1 MSGSVTSADIIL
13 FARMI
18 ELKNEETG
26 ESLGSITEAQ
36 LQFLI
41 DHLEVESDEDRDY
54 YLNRTTLDALAG
66 KATDPGVIELL
77 RRALGERGE
86 IEIEWSRE

>member
-1 MSGSVTSADIIL
+1 
-13 FARMI
+13 MI
-18 ELKNEETG
+18 ELKNKETG

-41 DHLEVESDEDRDY
+41 DHLEEESDEDRDY

-66 KATDPGVIELL
+66 KSTDAGFIDLL

-86 IEIEWSRE
+86 IEIEWSRT